1 MRKLWKNPNS
11 NARFVAAGFC
21 AEKFRKRGVK
31 FFAPQNVGF
40 FAIKF
45 GSTKFCTA
53 EPGAHNAAL
62 RGFKFCNETLRH
74 TRQIRQSRHSHF
86 KFHDE
91 KFSGTNFM
99 ICGTEFLKINFRDT
113 EFCKSKFRARGFKF
127 YKAELRE
134 TGFLA
139 RIVKFYAAKFH
150 GAKFQEMKLQMPNLE
165 LKTEFNAARF
175 LGIKF
180 RDGALLKFA
189 AAKGLRRSPSLCAA
203 APFKFT
209 APQNAG
215 FFATKF
221 GETEF
226 CGVKFHKVRLHRA
239 KFYTAEFAAKC
250 EKFCGA
256 KRRGAGA

>member
-1 MRKLWKNPNS
+1 MRKPYKNQNS
-11 NARFVAAGFC
+11 NTRFAAAGFC

-31 FFAPQNVGF
+31 FFVLQNAGF
-40 FAIKF
+40 FAKKF
-45 GSTKFCTA
+45 GSTKFCGA
-53 EPGAHNAAL
+53 EPRAHDAAL
-62 RGFKFCNETLRH
+62 RDFKFCNETLRH

-91 KFSGTNFM
+91 KFNGTKFTTY
-99 ICGTEFLKINFRDT
+99 GTEFLGADFRGA
-113 EFCKSKFRARGFKF
+113 EFCKSKFRVCDVKF

-139 RIVKFYAAKFH
+139 RTAKFYAAKFH
-150 GAKFQEMKLQMPNLE
+150 GAKFQEMKFRTPNLE
-165 LKTEFNAARF
+165 LKMKFNAAKF
-175 LGIKF
+175 GGVKF
-180 RDGALLKFA
+180 RGSALLKFA

>member
-1 MRKLWKNPNS
+1 MQKPYKNS
-11 NARFVAAGFC
+11 NFNARLAA
-21 AEKFRKRGVK
+21 
-31 FFAPQNVGF
+31 VG
-40 FAIKF
+40 
-45 GSTKFCTA
+45 FCTA
-53 EPGAHNAAL
+53 EFSGSGVKFYPCNAEPRAHGAEL
-62 RGFKFCNETLRH
+62 GSFKFR
-74 TRQIRQSRHSHF
+74 
-86 KFHDE
+86 DE

-175 LGIKF
+175 LGVKF
-180 RDGALLKFA
+180 RGALFKFA
-189 AAKGLRRSPSLCAA
+189 AAKGLQRDSSLCA

-215 FFATKF
+215 SFETKF
-221 GETEF
+221 SEAGF
-226 CGVKFHKVRLHRA
+226 CDMKFHKARLYRA
-239 KFYTAEFAAKC
+239 KFYAAEFAAKS

-256 KRRGAGA
+256 KRRGADA

>member
-1 MRKLWKNPNS
+1 
-11 NARFVAAGFC
+11 
-21 AEKFRKRGVK
+21 
-31 FFAPQNVGF
+31 
-40 FAIKF
+40 
-45 GSTKFCTA
+45 
-53 EPGAHNAAL
+53 
-62 RGFKFCNETLRH
+62 
-74 TRQIRQSRHSHF
+74 
-86 KFHDE
+86 
-91 KFSGTNFM
+91 M

-175 LGIKF
+175 LGVKF
-180 RDGALLKFA
+180 RGALFKFA
-189 AAKGLRRSPSLCAA
+189 AAKGLQRDSSLCA

-209 APQNAG
+209 APQNAR
-215 FFATKF
+215 FFETKF
-221 GETEF
+221 GEAEF
-226 CGVKFHKVRLHRA
+226 CDMKFHKAGSRRA
-239 KFYTAEFAAKC
+239 KFYAAEFTAKD
-250 EKFCGA
+250 EKFCGM